1 MSNSSYLPLM
11 SIDEAPEMLAAMR
24 KQEDKGYVKR
34 NWIHLAQSQKSS
46 KNGRRR
52 GLHCE
57 AVDSDCREKIAAW
70 CFEIATFCNFNP
82 ETVEITLSVLDR
94 FMSTPE
100 GVSARSDRS
109 IYQLASMAALY
120 TTVKVHE
127 PAAMPPQF
135 VCRLSNG
142 AFTPEDIT
150 VAETVLLQALKW
162 RVNPPT
168 SSSFIRLL
176 VNLIPTDVLG
186 EEERRIVCQLSQ
198 WLIDYAV
205 RSYQFMTVPA
215 TTIAICAVNS
225 SLESLGLE
233 NTAIVDISYN
243 LSEALHIDGFSDD
256 VMWFKFLLY
265 EALLRKPANNTILRC
280 DVRRTIC
287 GQKKNRWESIDDS
300 PRTVTA
306 STRI

>member
-150 VAETVLLQALKW
+150 VAETVLLQSVEW

-176 VNLIPTDVLG
+176 TNLIPTELLT
-186 EEERRIVCQLSQ
+186 EQERQIICDLCR
-198 WLIDYAV
+198 WLTDLAV
-205 RSYQFMTVPA
+205 SSYHSVTVPA
-215 TTIAICAVNS
+215 STIAFCVLMNS
-225 SLESLGLE
+225 IESLGLDE
-233 NTAIVDISYN
+233 KVIAKITYIVT
-243 LSEALHIDGFSDD
+243 EALQIDGNSEY
-256 VMWFKFLLY
+256 VIGFKTLLY
-265 EALLRKPANNTILRC
+265 EAVLRKTENTISRC
-280 DVRRTIC
+280 DMESTTRAR
-287 GQKKNRWESIDDS
+287 KRNRVMSVDES
-300 PRTVTA
+300 PRAVTL
-306 STRI
+306 